1 MERRLNKKV
10 TCKDGFTMSV
20 QANEGAYCSP
30 RIDKA
35 LKYTAVEVGFPSE
48 REDLLMEWAEEP
60 EKPTCTVYGY
70 VPTTRITLVVAKHGG
85 IVSGELP
92 AGIPYLQAEND
103 GI

>member
-35 LKYTAVEVGFPSE
+35 LKYTAVEVGYPSE

>member
-35 LKYTAVEVGFPSE
+35 LKYTAVEVGFPSDS
-48 REDLLMEWAEEP
+48 EDLLIKWAE
-60 EKPTCTVYGY
+60 TMA
-70 VPTTRITLVVAKHGG
+70 R
-85 IVSGELP
+85 
-92 AGIPYLQAEND
+92 
-103 GI
+103 